1 MKTEG
6 VRGLYRGFG
15 ASIVTLVPGSAL
27 WWGAYGTYQRI
38 GWGLVPEAY
47 GGGGGGGGGRGDDGS
62 DFASTSGVT
71 AVVNSEPSDAVAM
84 GVQIA
89 SGVCAGMTSGFF
101 TTPLDVVK
109 TRVQIRDVPTQDFAG
124 GVRGGGGGGAGGN
137 RGVLAE
143 LLAIARAGGAKD
155 LFAGPTCGIVLVAY
169 EMAKSM

>member
-38 GWGLVPEAY
+38 GWGLVPESY

-71 AVVNSEPSDAVAM
+71 AVVNSEPSDAVAL

-109 TRVQIRDVPTQDFAG
+109 TRLQVLSGQPGGEAHSFTSTAKELYREHGARGFLR
-124 GVRGGGGGGAGGN
+124 GVRP
-137 RGVLAE
+137 RMTSV
-143 LLAIARAGGAKD
+143 AIWG
-155 LFAGPTCGIVLVAY
+155 TTMVTTY
-169 EMAKSM
+169 EFLKRSSRIEV